1 MITLYNSC
9 VLSVLLYGAACWRMT
24 EKDMN
29 KLSSFH
35 NGCLKNLHERAKSTD
50 MSTLLKKYHWQWI
63 GHVLRKPMNDITKIS
78 LRWTR
83 EGIKKEGRQKTTWRR
98 TVEAD
103 LKEMESTWAEIE
115 KKAQDRGEWKSLV
128 IAYVPPGATR
138 TR

>member
-1 MITLYNSC
+1 
-9 VLSVLLYGAACWRMT
+9 MT

-115 KKAQDRGEWKSLV
+115 KKAQDRGE
-128 IAYVPPGATR
+128 
-138 TR
+138 